1 MDDGVIATPGVHTR
15 SGDPGAPLAVTDARG
30 RVVAWSTSASLLVGL
45 ESSEAV
51 GRPAADLLGTQPQ
64 WLTGPDEWHGTL
76 DIRRMEGDSR
86 QVAVRASRLGGA
98 SGAEPLWLLARE
110 TQETFPTGR
119 TLTHWLQNECP
130 LAVAIYDAH
139 VRCVLQNGEMRRL
152 LGVSDEEHIG
162 QGLSAA
168 LIGVGAEE
176 WEARLRRVLKTGQAE
191 EGPLVRDTTLSDPLR
206 ERHLTASLSPLRGP
220 ADQVVGVCVTVT
232 DTAARRT
239 AQERLAMLNEAS
251 VSIGRTLD
259 VMRTG
264 QELADLAVP
273 RLADFVCV
281 DLVDALLS
289 GEEPPPGPAAGAV
302 LRRVAN
308 RSVHEHTPEAV
319 VSVGDVDFYPAN
331 SAQAHCLATGRS
343 ALYRTP
349 SEATWVLE
357 DPLRTAKVQ
366 EYGFHSWM
374 TVPVDAR
381 GTTLGVAMFLRSR
394 HSPSFDDED
403 LSLAEEVVARAAVC
417 LDNAR
422 RFTRER
428 AAALTLQRS
437 LLPQRLPEQS
447 AVQASFRYLPSA
459 PERGVGGD
467 WVDVIPLSGARVAL
481 VVGDVVGHGLQ
492 ASATMGRLRTAVRT
506 LADVD
511 LPPDELLT
519 HLDDLVI
526 RLASESEAGAEDLA
540 ASEIGATCL
549 YAVYDPVSG
558 RCCLARAGHPLPA
571 VVRPDGTSALLDL
584 PAGPPLGLGGLPF
597 ESIEVELPEG
607 SLLAL
612 YTDGLIESRQQDVG
626 TGLERL
632 LRELSG
638 GDASPDALC
647 DQVVEALL
655 PDHRTDDAAL
665 LLARVRQLDADQV
678 ATWDVPADPQ
688 AVSGTRA
695 HVVRRLS
702 DWGCEAAAFVTEL
715 VVSELV
721 TNAIRYGSTPIQ
733 LRLIRDR
740 SLICEV
746 IDGSSTAPHLRR
758 ARAFDEGG
766 RGLMLVA
773 QLTQRWGTQQT
784 ADGKVIW
791 CEQALPADV

>member
-1 MDDGVIATPGVHTR
+1 MDDDVIASPGAHRR
-15 SGDPGAPLAVTDARG
+15 SGDPGVPLAVTDVRG
-30 RVVAWSTSASLLVGL
+30 RVVAWSAGAALLVGL
-45 ESSEAV
+45 DSTEAV
-51 GRPAADLLGTQPQ
+51 GHLLADLLGAQPQ
-64 WLTGPDEWHGTL
+64 WLAGPDEWHGML
-76 DIRRMEGDSR
+76 EVRRAGSDSR
-86 QVAVRASRLGGA
+86 QVPVRASRLGG
-98 SGAEPLWLLARE
+98 GAGEEAMWLLAQE
-110 TQETFPTGR
+110 AGETFPTGR
-119 TLTHWLQNECP
+119 TLAQWLRTECP
-130 LAVAIYDAH
+130 VAVAVYDA
-139 VRCVLQNGEMRRL
+139 RLDCVLGNGEMRRL
-152 LGVSDEEHIG
+152 LGVSDEEHVG
-162 QGLSAA
+162 PGLSAA
-168 LIGVGAEE
+168 LVGVGVEE
-176 WEARLRRVLKTGQAE
+176 WEARMRRVLETGQTD
-191 EGPLVRDTTLSDPLR
+191 GGFLVRVGPLSDPLH
-206 ERHLTASLSPLRGP
+206 ERRLTASVSPLRGP
-220 ADQVVGVCVTVT
+220 ADQVVGVCVTLS
-232 DTAARRT
+232 DTAERRS
-239 AQERLAMLNEAS
+239 AEERLALLNEAS

-273 RLADFVCV
+273 RLADYVCV

-289 GEEPPPGPAAGAV
+289 GQEPPHGPAAGAV

-308 RSVHEHTPEAV
+308 RSIHEGTPEAV
-319 VSVGDVDFYPAN
+319 VAVGDVDFYPAN
-331 SAQAHCLATGRS
+331 SAQAHCLATGHS

-349 SEATWVLE
+349 SEATWVRE
-357 DPLRTAKVQ
+357 DPLRMAKVR

-381 GTTLGVAMFLRSR
+381 GTRLGVAMFLRSR
-394 HSPSFDDED
+394 HSASFDDED

-428 AAALTLQRS
+428 TAALTLQQS
-437 LLPQRLPEQS
+437 LLPQRLPDQS
-447 AVQASFRYLPSA
+447 AVQAAFRYLPGA
-459 PERGVGGD
+459 PELGVGGD
-467 WVDVIPLSGARVAL
+467 WIDVIPLSGARVAL

-511 LPPDELLT
+511 LPPDELMT

-526 RLASESEAGAEDLA
+526 RLASESETGGEGVA

-549 YAVYDPVSG
+549 YAVYDPVTG

-571 VVRPDGTSALLDL
+571 VVRPDGTTALLDL

-597 ESIEVELPEG
+597 ESAEVQLEEG

-612 YTDGLIESRQQDVG
+612 YTDGLIESRHQDVD
-626 TGLERL
+626 TGVERL

-638 GDASPDALC
+638 VHASPDAMC
-647 DQVVEALL
+647 DQVVEALM

-665 LLARVRQLDADQV
+665 LLARVRRLDADQV
-678 ATWDVPADPQ
+678 ATWDVPADPE

-695 HVVRRLS
+695 KVVRQLG
-702 DWGCEAAAFVTEL
+702 DWGCESAGFVTEL

-784 ADGKVIW
+784 TDGKVIW
-791 CEQALPADV
+791 CEQALPADT

>member
-1 MDDGVIATPGVHTR
+1 MPI
-15 SGDPGAPLAVTDARG
+15 
-30 RVVAWSTSASLLVGL
+30 
-45 ESSEAV
+45 
-51 GRPAADLLGTQPQ
+51 
-64 WLTGPDEWHGTL
+64 
-76 DIRRMEGDSR
+76 
-86 QVAVRASRLGGA
+86 RASRLGG
-98 SGAEPLWLLARE
+98 GIGEEPLWLLARE
-110 TQETFPTGR
+110 TFPTGQ
-119 TLTHWLQNECP
+119 TLVHWLQTERP
-130 LAVAIYDAH
+130 VAVAIYDAH
-139 VRCVLQNGEMRRL
+139 LHCTRQNAAMRRL
-152 LGVSDEEHIG
+152 SGVLDEQQVG

-168 LIGVGAEE
+168 LIGAGVKE
-176 WEARLRRVLKTGQAE
+176 WEARMHQVLETGE
-191 EGPLVRDTTLSDPLR
+191 TDEGFPLPGRTMFDPV
-206 ERHLTASLSPLRGP
+206 HQWHFTASVSPLRGL
-220 ADQVVGVCVTVT
+220 ANQVVAVCATVT
-232 DTAARRT
+232 DTVERRS
-239 AQERLAMLNEAS
+239 AQERLALLNEAS
-251 VSIGRTLD
+251 ISIGRTLD
-259 VMRTG
+259 VIRTA

-273 RLADFVCV
+273 RLADYVCV

-289 GEEPPPGPAAGAV
+289 GEEPPQGPATGAV

-308 RSVHEHTPEAV
+308 RSIHEGTPEAV
-319 VSVGDVDFYPAN
+319 VPVGDVDFYPAN
-331 SAQAHCLATGRS
+331 SAQAHCLATGHS

-349 SEATWVLE
+349 SDATWVLE
-357 DPLRTAKVQ
+357 DPLRMAKVE

-374 TVPVDAR
+374 IVPVDAR

-394 HSPSFDDED
+394 HSASFDDED

-447 AVQASFRYLPSA
+447 AVQAAFRYLPGA
-459 PERGVGGD
+459 PVLGVGGD
-467 WVDVIPLSGARVAL
+467 WVDVIPLSGTRVAL

-511 LPPDELLT
+511 LAPDELLT
-519 HLDDLVI
+519 RLDDLVI
-526 RLASESEAGAEDLA
+526 RLASESETGAEGIA
-540 ASEIGATCL
+540 AGEIGATCL

-571 VVRPDGTSALLDL
+571 VVRPDGTSALLEL
-584 PAGPPLGLGGLPF
+584 PAGPPLGIGGLPF
-597 ESIEVELPEG
+597 ESAEVKLPEG
-607 SLLAL
+607 SILAL
-612 YTDGLIESRQQDVG
+612 YTDGLIESRQQDMG
-626 TGLERL
+626 TGLDRL

-638 GDASPDALC
+638 VHASPDALC
-647 DQVVEALL
+647 DQVVRALL

-665 LLARVRQLDADQV
+665 LLARVQQLDPHRV
-678 ATWDVPADPQ
+678 ATWDVPADPE
-688 AVSGTRA
+688 AVSSTRS
-695 HVVRRLS
+695 HVVRQLR
-702 DWGCEAAAFVTEL
+702 DWDCESVEFVTEL

-721 TNAIRYGSTPIQ
+721 TNAIRYGNSPIQ

-784 ADGKVIW
+784 PDGKVIW
-791 CEQALPADV
+791 CEQALPA

>member
-1 MDDGVIATPGVHTR
+1 MDDGVIASSGAHTR
-15 SGDPGAPLAVTDARG
+15 SGDPGTPLAVTDARG
-30 RVVAWSTSASLLVGL
+30 RVVAWSTSAAQLVGL
-45 ESSEAV
+45 DSTEAV
-51 GRPAADLLGTQPQ
+51 GRPVVDLLGTQPR
-64 WLTGPDEWHGTL
+64 WLTGPDEWRGTL
-76 DIRRMEGDSR
+76 EIRGLEGDSR
-86 QVAVRASRLGGA
+86 QVPVRASRLGDGT
-98 SGAEPLWLLARE
+98 GEEPLWLLAHE
-110 TQETFPTGR
+110 TVEPFPTGH
-119 TLTHWLQNECP
+119 TLTHWLRTDCP
-130 LAVAIYDAH
+130 VAVAIYDARLH
-139 VRCVLQNGEMRRL
+139 CVLQNAEMRRL
-152 LGVSDEEHIG
+152 LGASDEEYVG

-168 LIGVGAEE
+168 LIGVGVEE
-176 WEARLRRVLKTGQAE
+176 WEARMRRVLESGQAD
-191 EGPLVRDTTLSDPLR
+191 EGFPVRVRTLSDPVH
-206 ERHLTASLSPLRGP
+206 ERRFTASVAPLRGP
-220 ADQVVGVCVTVT
+220 AEQAVGVCVTVT
-232 DTAARRT
+232 DTAERRS
-239 AQERLAMLNEAS
+239 AQERLALLNEAS
-251 VSIGRTLD
+251 ISIGRTLD

-264 QELADLAVP
+264 QELADLAIP
-273 RLADFVCV
+273 RLADYVCV

-289 GEEPPPGPAAGAV
+289 GEEPPHGPATGAV

-308 RSVHEHTPEAV
+308 RSIHEGTPEAV

-331 SAQAHCLATGRS
+331 SAQAHCLTTGRS

-349 SEATWVLE
+349 SEAAWVLE
-357 DPLRTAKVQ
+357 DPLRMAKVQ

-374 TVPVDAR
+374 IVPVDAR

-394 HSPSFDDED
+394 HSAPFDDED
-403 LSLAEEVVARAAVC
+403 LTLAEEVVARAAVC

-428 AAALTLQRS
+428 TAALTLQRS

-447 AVQASFRYLPSA
+447 AVQAAFRYLPGA
-459 PERGVGGD
+459 PELGVGGD
-467 WVDVIPLSGARVAL
+467 WIDVIPLSGARVAL

-511 LPPDELLT
+511 LAPDELLT

-526 RLASESEAGAEDLA
+526 RLASESETAEGVA

-571 VVRPDGTSALLDL
+571 VVWPDGTSALLDL
-584 PAGPPLGLGGLPF
+584 PAGPPLGLGGLAF
-597 ESIEVELPEG
+597 ESVEVELPEG

-612 YTDGLIESRQQDVG
+612 YTDGLIAARQQDVG
-626 TGLERL
+626 TGLDRL
-632 LRELSG
+632 LLELSG
-638 GDASPDALC
+638 VHISTDALC

-665 LLARVRQLDADQV
+665 LLAQVRQLDADQV
-678 ATWDVPADPQ
+678 ATWDVPADPE
-688 AVSGTRA
+688 AVAGTRA
-695 HVVRRLS
+695 HVVRQLR
-702 DWGCEAAAFVTEL
+702 DWGCEAAGFVTEL

-721 TNAIRYGSTPIQ
+721 TNAIRYGSSPIQ

-784 ADGKVIW
+784 PDGKVIW
-791 CEQALPADV
+791 CEQALPAEG

>member
-1 MDDGVIATPGVHTR
+1 MR
-15 SGDPGAPLAVTDARG
+15 SGGPGAPLAVTDVRG
-30 RVVAWSTSASLLVGL
+30 RVVAWSTGATLLVGL
-45 ESSEAV
+45 DSAEAV
-51 GRPAADLLGTQPQ
+51 GRPVAELLGTQPR
-64 WLTGPDEWHGTL
+64 WLTGPDEWHGAL
-76 DIRRMEGDSR
+76 EIRRVEGDSR
-86 QVAVRASRLGGA
+86 QVAVRASRLGG
-98 SGAEPLWLLARE
+98 GTDEEPLWLLAQD
-110 TQETFPTGR
+110 TGETFPTGQ
-119 TLTHWLQNECP
+119 TLTHWLRTQCP
-130 LAVAIYDAH
+130 VAVAIYDARF
-139 VRCVLQNGEMRRL
+139 RCVLQNGEMRRL
-152 LGVSDEEHIG
+152 LGVSDEEHTA
-162 QGLSAA
+162 QDFSAA
-168 LIGVGAEE
+168 LIGAGATE
-176 WEARLRRVLKTGQAE
+176 WEARLRRVLETGQADDSF
-191 EGPLVRDTTLSDPLR
+191 LVRGRNRSGTDHEQR
-206 ERHLTASLSPLRGP
+206 LTASVSPLRGP
-220 ADQVVGVCVTVT
+220 ADQVVGVCVMVT
-232 DTAARRT
+232 DTAEPRS
-239 AQERLAMLNEAS
+239 AQERLALLNEAS
-251 VSIGRTLD
+251 VGIGRTLD
-259 VMRTG
+259 VTRTG

-273 RLADFVCV
+273 RLADFVCI

-289 GEEPPPGPAAGAV
+289 GEDPPYGPAAGAV

-308 RSVHEHTPEAV
+308 RSVHEGTPEAV
-319 VSVGDVDFYPAN
+319 VPVGDVDFYPAN

-343 ALYRTP
+343 TLYRTP
-349 SEATWVLE
+349 GEAGWVLE
-357 DPLRTAKVQ
+357 DPLRMAKVR

-374 TVPVDAR
+374 IVPVDAR
-381 GTTLGVAMFLRSR
+381 GTRLGVAMFLRGR
-394 HSPSFDDED
+394 HSESFDDED

-447 AVQASFRYLPSA
+447 AVRAAFRYLPGA
-459 PERGVGGD
+459 PELGVGGD
-467 WVDVIPLSGARVAL
+467 WIDVIPLSGARVAL

-511 LPPDELLT
+511 LAPDELLT

-526 RLASESEAGAEDLA
+526 RLASESETGTEGVA

-571 VVRPDGTSALLDL
+571 VVRPDGTCALLDL

-597 ESIEVELPEG
+597 ESVEVELPQD

-612 YTDGLIESRQQDVG
+612 YTDGLIESRQQDMD

-632 LRELSG
+632 LRELSA
-638 GDASPDALC
+638 DHASPDALC
-647 DQVVEALL
+647 DQVVAALL
-655 PDHRTDDAAL
+655 PEHRTDDAAL
-665 LLARVRQLDADQV
+665 LLAQVRQLDVSQV
-678 ATWDVPADPQ
+678 ATWDVPADPE

-695 HVVRRLS
+695 HVVRQLR
-702 DWGCEAAAFVTEL
+702 DWGCEAAGFPTEL

-733 LRLIRDR
+733 LRLIKDR

-746 IDGSSTAPHLRR
+746 MDGSSTAPHLRR

-766 RGLMLVA
+766 RGLLLVA

-784 ADGKVIW
+784 PDGKVIW
-791 CEQALPADV
+791 CEQALPDDM

>member
-1 MDDGVIATPGVHTR
+1 M
-15 SGDPGAPLAVTDARG
+15 TDVRG
-30 RVVAWSTSASLLVGL
+30 RVVAWSTSAALLVGL
-45 ESSEAV
+45 DSAEAV
-51 GRPAADLLGTQPQ
+51 GRPVADLLGTQAQ

-76 DIRRMEGDSR
+76 EIGRVEGDSR
-86 QVAVRASRLGGA
+86 QVPVRASRLGG
-98 SGAEPLWLLARE
+98 GTGEEPLWLLAQE
-110 TQETFPTGR
+110 TGETFPTGQ
-119 TLTHWLQNECP
+119 TLAHWLRTECP
-130 LAVAIYDAH
+130 VAVAIYDAQLY
-139 VRCVLQNGEMRRL
+139 CVLQNGEMRRL
-152 LGVSDEEHIG
+152 LGVAEEEHVG

-168 LIGVGAEE
+168 LIGVGAAE
-176 WEARLRRVLKTGQAE
+176 WEARMRRVLETGQTD
-191 EGPLVRDTTLSDPLR
+191 EGFVVRGRPLSGSVH
-206 ERHLTASLSPLRGP
+206 ERRLTAAVSPLRGL
-220 ADQVVGVCVTVT
+220 ADEVVGVCVTVT
-232 DTAARRT
+232 DTAERRS
-239 AQERLAMLNEAS
+239 AQERLALLNEAS
-251 VSIGRTLD
+251 ISIGRTLD
-259 VMRTG
+259 VTRTG

-273 RLADFVCV
+273 RLADFVCI

-289 GEEPPPGPAAGAV
+289 GEEPPQGPATGAV

-308 RSVHEHTPEAV
+308 RSIHEGTPEAV
-319 VSVGDVDFYPAN
+319 VAVGDVDFYPEN

-349 SEATWVLE
+349 SEAAWVLE
-357 DPLRTAKVQ
+357 DPLRMAKVE

-374 TVPVDAR
+374 TVPVNAR
-381 GTTLGVAMFLRSR
+381 GTRLGVAMFLRSR
-394 HSPSFDDED
+394 HSESFDDED

-437 LLPQRLPEQS
+437 LLPQRLPEHS
-447 AVQASFRYLPSA
+447 AVQAAFRYLPGA
-459 PERGVGGD
+459 PELGVGGD
-467 WVDVIPLSGARVAL
+467 WIDVIPLSGARVAL

-511 LPPDELLT
+511 LAPDELLT

-526 RLASESEAGAEDLA
+526 RLASESETRAEGGA

-558 RCCLARAGHPLPA
+558 RCSLARAGHLLPA
-571 VVRPDGTSALLDL
+571 VVRPDGTSAFLDL

-597 ESIEVELPEG
+597 ESVEVELPEG

-626 TGLERL
+626 AGLERL

-638 GDASPDALC
+638 VHASPDALC

-655 PDHRTDDAAL
+655 PDYRSDDAAL
-665 LLARVRQLDADQV
+665 LLARVQHLDADHV
-678 ATWDVPADPQ
+678 ATWDVPAEPE

-695 HVVRRLS
+695 HVVRQLR
-702 DWGCEAAAFVTEL
+702 DWRCEEAGFVTEL

-758 ARAFDEGG
+758 ARVFDEGG

-773 QLTQRWGTQQT
+773 QLT
-784 ADGKVIW
+784 
-791 CEQALPADV
+791 